1 MPDAALPVRVKEP
14 AIVIPPRK
22 RKPPP
27 DLATLAR
34 VRDALVRLSC
44 RN

>member
-22 RKPPP
+22 RKPV
-27 DLATLAR
+27 DAATLQR